1 MSITILQSNANKVSI
16 LTQQHP
22 TLDKVT
28 LPKYKHEIN
37 PIPPLQIQVRQQQ
50 ELAASYQEQPKPKI
64 LKDC

>member
-1 MSITILQSNANKVSI
+1 MSITILQSNANKASI

-50 ELAASYQEQPKPKI
+50 ELAASY
-64 LKDC
+64 